1 MDSTWAK
8 WRRAYVTQQHLHIN
22 GRGGGCGGNDR
33 NISVADV
40 DKNTT
45 HSTGTEKIHGK
56 NQDTGR
62 GGDRGGRNGGRFGR
76 GAYQN
81 Y

>member
-1 MDSTWAK
+1 MLLVL
-8 WRRAYVTQQHLHIN
+8 VTQQRLHIN
-22 GRGGGCGGNDR
+22 GQGRGADGRGGGRGGNDR

-40 DKNTT
+40 DQNTT
-45 HSTGTEKIHGK
+45 QSTGTEKIHGK

-62 GGDRGGRNGGRFGR
+62 YGDRSGHNGGRFCSD
-76 GAYQN
+76 AYQH